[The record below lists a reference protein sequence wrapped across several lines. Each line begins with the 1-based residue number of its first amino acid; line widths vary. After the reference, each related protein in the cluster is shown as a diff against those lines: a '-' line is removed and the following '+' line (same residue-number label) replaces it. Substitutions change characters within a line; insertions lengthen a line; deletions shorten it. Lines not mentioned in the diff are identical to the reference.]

1 MAGTRDFKKAV
12 LALAPLLVLFLAV
25 TASAYRDFDPTI
37 SGDYQAQLDYLR
49 YIEQNRSVPRADQGF
64 AFYHPPAYYASSVAV
79 FEAVRPLA
87 GSLTLTD
94 AGRATA
100 TAAWALE
107 GVVAAAVVAGLGGS
121 WLGMASAAAA
131 VWLLPGQAN
140 VGSRLYPE
148 TMAGLGVALLVL
160 GLAQLHAKRRSGGVW
175 LALGVPL
182 AGLGKYS
189 GLVAVGVVVPLTLW
203 AFRSQLRRLAMAV
216 APGLAL
222 LVAFYGR
229 NLVLFGTPTP
239 LNADLFDLRA
249 MGGLYARYPPGFFT
263 RVSLGRC
270 AGERSFYG
278 SAWKWL

>member
-1 MAGTRDFKKAV
+1 MAGTRDFKRAV

-25 TASAYRDFDPTI
+25 TASAYRDFDPAI

-107 GVVAAAVVAGLGGS
+107 GVVAVAVVAALGGS

-148 TMAGLGVALLVL
+148 TMAGLG
-160 GLAQLHAKRRSGGVW
+160 
-175 LALGVPL
+175 
-182 AGLGKYS
+182 
-189 GLVAVGVVVPLTLW
+189 
-203 AFRSQLRRLAMAV
+203 
-216 APGLAL
+216 
-222 LVAFYGR
+222 
-229 NLVLFGTPTP
+229 
-239 LNADLFDLRA
+239 
-249 MGGLYARYPPGFFT
+249 
-263 RVSLGRC
+263 
-270 AGERSFYG
+270 
-278 SAWKWL
+278 SAWPSWCWASPTSTPSAGAAVSGWPSASRWRGWGSTRAWWLSGWWYR